1 MKEEEKYFF
10 DLMGYLVVESAL
22 SSDEVAECNAAI
34 DYYAE
39 KIRARSKE
47 ESLSRGSTALEGK
60 SGRLELSGML
70 QWEKPWC
77 ESFRRLLVHPHIIPY
92 LNEMM
97 GKGFRHDHGPLLIGM
112 KVGSEG
118 HYLHGSGEPY
128 SPVVAYHHQNGRM
141 FCGGVTVAWQLRDVN
156 PGDGGFAIVPG
167 SHKSNYP
174 CPPGVR
180 SVERDMGLVKQI
192 SMKAGD
198 VLFFAECATHGTL
211 PWKGKGERR
220 SVLYK
225 YAARHIARAA
235 GPDATPESRWGE
247 WTKELTEEQR
257 AVLYGPYVHG
267 HIPVIEKTG

>member
-10 DLMGYLVVESAL
+10 DLMGYLVVEGVL
-22 SSDEVAECNAAI
+22 SPDEVAEGNAAI
-34 DYYAE
+34 DHYSA
-39 KIRARSKE
+39 KIRVRPQE
-47 ESLSRGSTALEGK
+47 ESLSHGSKALEGK

-70 QWEKPWC
+70 HWEKTWC
-77 ESFRRLLVHPHIIPY
+77 QPFRQMLVHPRIISY

-97 GKGFRHDHGPLLIGM
+97 GKGFRLDHGPLLIGM
-112 KVGSEG
+112 QGGTEG
-118 HYLHGSGEPY
+118 HYLHGAGEPY

-141 FCGGVTVAWQLRDVN
+141 FCGGVTVAWQLRDVA

-167 SHKSNYP
+167 SHKANYP

-180 SVERDMGLVKQI
+180 SVENDLGLVKQVA
-192 SMKAGD
+192 MKAGD

-235 GPDATPESRWGE
+235 GPDAAPENRWGE

-267 HIPVIEKTG
+267 YMPVIDK